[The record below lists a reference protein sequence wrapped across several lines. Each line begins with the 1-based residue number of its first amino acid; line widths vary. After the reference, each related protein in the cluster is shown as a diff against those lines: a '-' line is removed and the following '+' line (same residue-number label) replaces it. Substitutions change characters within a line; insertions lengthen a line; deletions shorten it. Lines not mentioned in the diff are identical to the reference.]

1 MVTTPEHE
9 IPDWIGELA
18 GTSVARKIGRNE
30 QCPCGSGKK
39 FKKCCLNRPNRQV
52 GNPPERY
59 KAPVKFN
66 GPPPE
71 VIAQALEKF
80 RRTDQARQEWIKRY
94 GHVRPCISTD
104 NWGKKFLAAGRRV
117 LWSEKWKF
125 IPDFLLDYVPGLFG
139 KEWWDAE
146 VAKPPE
152 QRHQVFQWRTGCLR
166 HRDAAQADADG
177 KRTVQ
182 LDGNSA
188 AYLSLAFN
196 LFAIEDNGR
205 LDDVLLQRL
214 KHSDQFQGAWHE
226 VFVEATCLRAGFAIE
241 REDERDPATRHA
253 EFTATHKATGERFSI
268 EAKSKHRPGV
278 LGFAGAQQPEEKL
291 NLKFARLIN
300 DAVAKKPK
308 HPLVIFLDTN
318 LPFRAANRVYGPEA
332 DGPAV
337 PSPYMAGLLERIRT
351 THGGQHPFVMLAF
364 TNIPHHYVA
373 PHEPDPP
380 KHVHVVITEH
390 PGTNKR
396 RALDDLYDGVP
407 LYGNI
412 PNEFPDF

>member
-1 MVTTPEHE
+1 M
-9 IPDWIGELA
+9 A
-18 GTSVARKIGRNE
+18 KKIGRNE
-30 QCPCGSGKK
+30 PCPCGSQIK
-39 FKKCCLNRPNRQV
+39 FKKCCLNKPKT
-52 GNPPERY
+52 PLP
-59 KAPVKFN
+59 KAIASAPVGYKVQMKHV

-80 RRTDQARQEWIKRY
+80 RRTDQARQEWTKRY
-94 GHVRPCISTD
+94 GHVRPCISAD
-104 NWGKKFLAAGRRV
+104 NWGKKFIAAGRRV
-117 LWSEKWKF
+117 LYSEKWKF

-146 VAKPPE
+146 VTKPQE
-152 QRHQVFQWRTGCLR
+152 QRHQVFQWRTGCLS
-166 HRDAAQADADG
+166 HRAAAQPDANG
-177 KRTVQ
+177 KRTVK

-214 KHSDQFQGAWHE
+214 KHPDQFQGAWHE

-241 REDERDPATRHA
+241 REDEHDPATRHA
-253 EFTATHKATGERFSI
+253 EFTATQKATGERFSV

-278 LGFAGAQQPEEKL
+278 LGFAGAPQPDEKL
-291 NLKFARLIN
+291 SLKFTSLIN
-300 DAVAKKPK
+300 DAIAKNPQY
-308 HPLVIFLDTN
+308 PLVIFLDTN
-318 LPFRAANRVYGPEA
+318 LPFRAANRVYGPET

-337 PSPYMAGLLERIRT
+337 PSPYMAGLLERIRQA
-351 THGGQHPFVMLAF
+351 HGGQNPFSMLVF
-364 TNIPHHYVA
+364 TNIPDHYVS

-380 KHVHVVITEH
+380 KHVHVVMTEH
-390 PGTNKR
+390 PGTNKG
-396 RALDDLYDGVP
+396 RALDALYDAVP